1 MNFQDSRAAGR
12 RGAENRVACRV
23 GGLRRWEG
31 ADAALMAGYSAC
43 AFLLYSL
50 LPTVRVMKVCLVL
63 NL

>member
-1 MNFQDSRAAGR
+1 MR
-12 RGAENRVACRV
+12 RRNRVACRV